1 MMPVATIGASKSVVG
16 WGMPS
21 WSDVTDFTDSV
32 GDFGSNII
40 SRTIDAD
47 IPVISDLTGA
57 ARDTYD
63 FAGDMGDIVKR
74 NTGWFTSADGSG
86 STAPTPAVAEAEKPN
101 WLLIGG
107 IGIAAFLL
115 LKK

>member
-1 MMPVATIGASKSVVG
+1 MMPVATIGAKRSPIG
-16 WGMPS
+16 FG

-32 GDFGSNII
+32 GNFGSNMI

-47 IPVISDLTGA
+47 IPVISDLAGA
-57 ARDTYD
+57 GRDTYD
-63 FAGDMGDIVKR
+63 FTGDMGDIIKR
-74 NTGWFTSADGSG
+74 NTSWFTSHDYDAKTP
-86 STAPTPAVAEAEKPN
+86 TAPTETATASKPN
-101 WLLIGG
+101 WFLIGG

>member
-1 MMPVATIGASKSVVG
+1 MMPVATIGAKRTPIG
-16 WGMPS
+16 FG

-32 GDFGSNII
+32 GDFGSNMI
-40 SRTIDAD
+40 SHTIDAD
-47 IPVISDLTGA
+47 IPVISDLAGA
-57 ARDTYD
+57 GRDTYD

-74 NTGWFTSADGSG
+74 NTGLFTSAGGS
-86 STAPTPAVAEAEKPN
+86 SSAPETPTTAAPAKPN

-115 LKK
+115 FKK

>member
-1 MMPVATIGASKSVVG
+1 MMPVATIGAKRSVVG
-16 WGMPS
+16 WGLPS

-32 GDFGSNII
+32 GDYGSNIL

-47 IPVISDLTGA
+47 IPVISDLAGA
-57 ARDTYD
+57 GRDTYD

-74 NTGWFTSADGSG
+74 NTGWFTSADGRS
-86 STAPTPAVAEAEKPN
+86 SAPETPTTAAPAKPN